1 MDDKRPSAHLNAV
14 LLIFSFTHSSLKFT
28 SGLWCRNERKTSVL
42 VWRQWPKNNNKM
54 HREPCTKHICM
65 MFHFTDHFTTSAF
78 HRFVLDSVCEQGSWL
93 PQKKTFLTWSH
104 LYRNNTTI
112 TTTTTTNWA
121 TFESSSFITVPHTSD
136 SLGGTRPP
144 LWEPLLYVYQR
155 WGEVC
160 VGVTE
165 APRKHLWLWRLRCQM
180 VFDPLC
186 PPCNSCVPSLGGP
199 SPTLGTTTLLPNVW
213 E

>member
-1 MDDKRPSAHLNAV
+1 MQKWKKNICVGLKAVAQKQQQNAPRTVYKTYLHDVSLHWPFHHISFPSVRPWLCLWAGKLVTTEEDFFNLVSPLQKQRNHHHDY
-14 LLIFSFTHSSLKFT
+14 SF
-28 SGLWCRNERKTSVL
+28 
-42 VWRQWPKNNNKM
+42 
-54 HREPCTKHICM
+54 
-65 MFHFTDHFTTSAF
+65 
-78 HRFVLDSVCEQGSWL
+78 
-93 PQKKTFLTWSH
+93 
-104 LYRNNTTI
+104 
-112 TTTTTTNWA
+112 NWA
-121 TFESSSFITVPHTSD
+121 TFESSSFITVPHTSA

-165 APRKHLWLWRLRCQM
+165 APRKHLWLWRLRCQI
-180 VFDPLC
+180 VFDSLC

-199 SPTLGTTTLLPNVW
+199 SPTLGTTTLLPTVW

>member
-1 MDDKRPSAHLNAV
+1 MTNDRRHTWMPFFWYFHLLTVHLNSLQVFDAEMKEKHLCWFEGSGPKTTTKCTENCV
-14 LLIFSFTHSSLKFT
+14 QNIFAWCFTSLTISPHQLSIGSSLTLSVSMEAEEEDFFNLFSPLQKQRNHHHDFSF
-28 SGLWCRNERKTSVL
+28 
-42 VWRQWPKNNNKM
+42 
-54 HREPCTKHICM
+54 
-65 MFHFTDHFTTSAF
+65 
-78 HRFVLDSVCEQGSWL
+78 
-93 PQKKTFLTWSH
+93 
-104 LYRNNTTI
+104 
-112 TTTTTTNWA
+112 NWA

-180 VFDPLC
+180 VFDSLC
-186 PPCNSCVPSLGGP
+186 PPAIAVCPL
-199 SPTLGTTTLLPNVW
+199 
-213 E
+213 